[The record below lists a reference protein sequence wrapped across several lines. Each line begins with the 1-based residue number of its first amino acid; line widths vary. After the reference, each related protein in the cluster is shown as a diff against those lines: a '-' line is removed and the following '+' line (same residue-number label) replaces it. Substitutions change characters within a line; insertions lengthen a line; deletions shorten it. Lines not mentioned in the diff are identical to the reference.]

1 MKALIYL
8 ILGVLFGGAVGYLYA
23 TSISD
28 DRNEDIIKREITL
41 LNKYSNIPSCEDLR
55 ENKDSI
61 AQKSENGNHIFWSY
75 LSEDNLLKKA
85 VISPDFVVAYEEVE
99 KICE

>member
-1 MKALIYL
+1 MKVLIYL
-8 ILGVLFGGAVGYLYA
+8 TLGALFGGTVGYLYA
-23 TSISD
+23 TSISN

-55 ENKDSI
+55 GNNDSLT
-61 AQKSENGNHIFWSY
+61 QNFEDGDHILWSY
-75 LSEDNLLKKA
+75 ISKENLLKKV
-85 VISPDFVVAYEEVE
+85 VISSDFVVAYEAVE

>member
-8 ILGVLFGGAVGYLYA
+8 TLGVLFGGTVGYLYA

-28 DRNEDIIKREITL
+28 DRNEDIIKREVIL

-61 AQKSENGNHIFWSY
+61 TQKSEDSNHILWSY
-75 LSEDNLLKKA
+75 LSEDNLLKKV

-99 KICE
+99 KICK